1 MRRAVLIVV
10 AVTIVALPASAH
22 GARGFSYGVAAGE
35 VTDDSA
41 MLWARSDRSGTATLE
56 VARDSRFRRVVKR
69 ARDRAASS
77 ADLTVQR
84 TVTGLDADTTYYY
97 RWRLGSRNV
106 SDRGRFRT
114 APAARANDTI
124 EFGFS
129 GDADATPNPDTGR
142 PFYNN
147 FQVYGSMA
155 REGNHFNVNLG
166 DTIYSD
172 TEVGARIENGVFVPA
187 EVARTR
193 SEKWVKYKENLAL
206 RPLQRVRGT
215 TGFYSHWDDHEFI
228 NDFSLEEHGRATYT
242 HGVRAFRDYAPVTF
256 SARGGLYRSFRW
268 GRNAEFFFLDQ
279 RSFRDAKAS
288 SGGVCNNPQTNAPDL
303 APTAP
308 KRLRQA
314 FSAVIPAFQSDP
326 PPACVA
332 RINDPSRDFLGQAQ
346 YNRLTS
352 RINSSNARWKI
363 IFSEVPMMQYYALP
377 YDRWEGYEA
386 ERQKLLAFLQN
397 SGDNVV
403 VLSTDNH
410 ANYYNEINFKTL
422 DEDPAFQPTR
432 SGIFEM
438 STGPVA
444 TLTQKRE
451 IDETI
456 GQPGGGDLVTAFY
469 RADPPNG
476 AGMECAATDVYSYS
490 QVRVTRTS
498 VRITPK
504 DLDGDPVRQSDGTPC
519 GPFTIR
525 AR

>member
-1 MRRAVLIVV
+1 MRRVVLFAAV
-10 AVTIVALPASAH
+10 ATILVLPSGAQA
-22 GARGFSYGVAAGE
+22 ARGFSYGVAAGE

-41 MLWARSDRSGTATLE
+41 LLWARSDRSGTATVE
-56 VARDSRFRRVVKR
+56 VARDSRFRRVIKR
-69 ARDRAASS
+69 ARDRAVA
-77 ADLTVQR
+77 ANDLTVQR
-84 TVTGLDADTTYYY
+84 TVTGLDPDTTYYY
-97 RWRLGSRNV
+97 RWRRGSRNV

-114 APAARANDTI
+114 APDGDDNEAI

-129 GDADATPNPDTGR
+129 GDADATPSPETGR
-142 PFYNN
+142 PAYNN
-147 FQVYGSMA
+147 FEVYGQMA

-172 TEVGARIENGVFVPA
+172 SEVGARIENGVFIPA

-193 SEKWVKYKENLAL
+193 REKWAKYKQNLSL
-206 RPLQRVRGT
+206 RPLQRVRRVS
-215 TGFYSHWDDHEFI
+215 GFYSHWDDHEFI
-228 NDFSLEEHGRATYT
+228 NDFSLEENGRAIYT
-242 HGVRAFRDYAPVTF
+242 NGVRAFRDYAPVTF
-256 SARGGLYRSFRW
+256 TARGGLYRSFRW
-268 GRNAEFFFLDQ
+268 GRNAEFFFLDE

-288 SGGVCNNPQTNAPDL
+288 AGGVCNNPRSNSPDL

-308 KRLRQA
+308 KRLRAA
-314 FSAVIPAFQSDP
+314 FSAVIPSFQADP
-326 PPACVA
+326 PPECIA

-352 RINSSNARWKI
+352 RINESNARWKI

-386 ERQKLLAFLQN
+386 ERQKLLAFLEN

-422 DEDPAFQPTR
+422 DEDPAFQPNG

-444 TLTQKRE
+444 TLTQSRE
-451 IDETI
+451 IEETI
-456 GQPGGGDLVTAFY
+456 GQPGAGELVTGFY

-476 AGMECAATDVYSYS
+476 AGMDCAATDVYSYS
-490 QVRVTRTS
+490 QVRVTRTA

-504 DLDGDPVRQSDGTPC
+504 DLNGRPVRQSDGTPC